1 MIQTIPSTVM
11 LGSSCGQ
18 LYASCNPPDSLD
30 LDLLL
35 LDAAGLPSLLSESLT
50 LELLSGELDTS
61 IPDFS
66 FAYRPPPLTVVDLG
80 ERLHMWPH
88 GWFRKPITTESE
100 RKDKVVLAAPTAPRL
115 QSMLRENISISRWL
129 VCFNHATSKYQAKIT
144 IFLNRNPSPCRP
156 NLIPATYPGISI
168 PS

>member
-1 MIQTIPSTVM
+1 M
-11 LGSSCGQ
+11 LDSSCGQ
-18 LYASCNPPDSLD
+18 LYALCSPPDSLD

-50 LELLSGELDTS
+50 LESLSGELNTP

-66 FAYRPPPLTVVDLG
+66 FAYWPPPLAVVDLG
-80 ERLHMWPH
+80 ERLHMWPP
-88 GWFRKPITTESE
+88 GWFRKPITTDSE
-100 RKDKVVLAAPTAPRL
+100 RKDKIVLAAPTAPRL
-115 QSMLRENISISRWL
+115 QSMLRESISISRWL
-129 VCFNHATSKYQAKIT
+129 VCFFLNHATSKYQAKIT
-144 IFLNRNPSPCRP
+144 IFLNRNPSPCWP